1 MLSILKQ
8 PVQLSEEDGVWGRK
22 CKVGICYFGAQSP
35 FGDTIVP
42 GTRYQAL
49 TVGNYN
55 TIISMLLHPRPYAHA
70 VI

>member
-1 MLSILKQ
+1 MELDAVNLEAGASR
-8 PVQLSEEDGVWGRK
+8 WW
-22 CKVGICYFGAQSP
+22 VGGGESAKSGWYFGAQSP